1 LAPDLAEDLQPN
13 FLIETVS
20 KQQSVN
26 LGALFGKQYRGL
38 ELILD
43 SVRVLSI
50 KKVIGELEPQ
60 KLTLVHIK
68 CNQGVMVE
76 LALV

>member
-1 LAPDLAEDLQPN
+1 LAPDLAEDLHPT

-26 LGALFGKQYRGL
+26 FLGALFGKKYRGP

-43 SVRVLSI
+43 SVRVLFF
-50 KKVIGELEPQ
+50 
-60 KLTLVHIK
+60 
-68 CNQGVMVE
+68 
-76 LALV
+76 